1 MMLVELNPLTG
12 LSVQPANASDNQF
25 LAELFYSTKTFFYEL
40 GLPAGIAQS
49 MLEQQYR
56 LQQVAY
62 QEQYPNA
69 ITYILFYQR
78 QAVGKLMIDTYE
90 QGVHLV
96 DFIMVPSMR
105 GRGLGSAVLEA
116 VKLEATQRQL
126 PVHLCVER
134 ENTQAKKLYLR
145 HGFKLES
152 CSDTHES
159 MRWTYIVRDYFY

>member
-12 LSVQPANASDNQF
+12 LSVQPANASDNLF

-78 QAVGKLMIDTYE
+78 QAVGKVMIDINE
-90 QGVHLV
+90 HRVHLV

-116 VKLEATQRQL
+116 VELEATQRQL

-159 MRWTYIVRDYFY
+159 MQWTYIVRDYF

>member
-1 MMLVELNPLTG
+1 MKTMMLVELNPLTG
-12 LSVQPANASDNQF
+12 LSVQPANANDNLF

-78 QAVGKLMIDTYE
+78 QAVGKVMIDINE
-90 QGVHLV
+90 HRV
-96 DFIMVPSMR
+96 
-105 GRGLGSAVLEA
+105 
-116 VKLEATQRQL
+116 
-126 PVHLCVER
+126 
-134 ENTQAKKLYLR
+134 
-145 HGFKLES
+145 
-152 CSDTHES
+152 
-159 MRWTYIVRDYFY
+159 

>member
-12 LSVQPANASDNQF
+12 LSVQPANANDNLF

-78 QAVGKLMIDTYE
+78 QAVGKVMIDINE
-90 QGVHLV
+90 HRIHLV
-96 DFIMVPSMR
+96 DFIMVSTMR

-159 MRWTYIVRDYFY
+159 MQWTYIVRDYF

>member
-1 MMLVELNPLTG
+1 MLVELNPLTG
-12 LSVQPANASDNQF
+12 LSVQPANANDNLF

-78 QAVGKLMIDTYE
+78 QAVGKVMIDINE
-90 QGVHLV
+90 HRIHLV
-96 DFIMVPSMR
+96 DFIMVSTMR

-159 MRWTYIVRDYFY
+159 MQWTYIVRDYF

>member
-1 MMLVELNPLTG
+1 MMLAELNPLTG
-12 LSVQPANASDNQF
+12 LSVQPANASDNLF

-78 QAVGKLMIDTYE
+78 QAVGKVMIDINE
-90 QGVHLV
+90 HRVHLV
-96 DFIMVPSMR
+96 DFIMVSTMR

-159 MRWTYIVRDYFY
+159 MQWTYIVRDYF